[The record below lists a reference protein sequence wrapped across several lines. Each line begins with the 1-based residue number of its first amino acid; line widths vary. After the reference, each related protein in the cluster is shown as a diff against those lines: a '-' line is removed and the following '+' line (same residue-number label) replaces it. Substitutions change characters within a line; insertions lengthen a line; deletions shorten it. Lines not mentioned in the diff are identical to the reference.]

1 MCNGLLRFKDIA
13 DEFNLTVDE
22 IKAVVNYDA
31 SKLTDFE
38 KDGIITIDDN
48 DIVISEL
55 GHKIARNI
63 AMAFD
68 PDLKQGESIYSKTV

>member
-1 MCNGLLRFKDIA
+1 MCNGVLFFDEIA
-13 DEFNLTVDE
+13 AQFQLTVDDIKE
-22 IKAVVNYDA
+22 IVNYDA
-31 SKLTDFE
+31 HKLVDFE
-38 KDGIITIDDN
+38 KDGIISISDKG
-48 DIVISEL
+48 IVLSEL